1 MRYNSPQGITLAQ
14 VRIND
19 TLFPFTASPS
29 NVLPRMGQAV
39 VTVEY
44 PWTQASAYQI
54 ALRSPNSTRRTLMP
68 APLSQAVEDYLKAI
82 YMLAQ
87 GKHPVTTTGIA
98 ERLDVAPASVTN
110 MIKRLAR
117 LRLVRYTPYHGVEM
131 TEAGQRVALE
141 VIRHHR
147 LLELYLSKHLGVS
160 LDRVHG
166 EADRLEHVIS
176 EDLEEKIA
184 GALGQPDL
192 DPHGDPI
199 PTRAG
204 AVTASP
210 AHLLTEG
217 APGQRGLIVRV
228 SDRDAKV
235 VKDLTASGLLPGV
248 VVEMVATGPR
258 QVDVRVKGRSQ
269 RVSAALAGAIYVAF
283 EQVGAA

>member
-1 MRYNSPQGITLAQ
+1 
-14 VRIND
+14 
-19 TLFPFTASPS
+19 
-29 NVLPRMGQAV
+29 
-39 VTVEY
+39 
-44 PWTQASAYQI
+44 
-54 ALRSPNSTRRTLMP
+54 MP
-68 APLSQAVEDYLKAI
+68 APLSQAIQDYLKAI
-82 YMLAQ
+82 YMLGQ
-87 GKHPVTTTGIA
+87 NHQPVTTTGLA
-98 ERLDVAPASVTN
+98 ERIDVAPASVTN
-110 MIKRLAR
+110 MMKRLAR
-117 LRLVRYTPYHGVEM
+117 LRLVRHTPYHGVEL

-199 PTRAG
+199 PTRDG

-210 AHLLTEG
+210 AQPLTAG

-235 VKDLTASGLLPGV
+235 VKDLAASGLLPGV
-248 VVEMVATGPR
+248 VVEVVATGPR
-258 QVDVRVKGRSQ
+258 QVDVRIEGRPQ
-269 RVSAALAGAIYVAF
+269 RVGAALAGAIYVAF
-283 EQVGAA
+283 EHAGAA